1 MHFSSRATSVRRAGE
16 QLTQI
21 IGGLA
26 WAVPGRNAR
35 KWKRLRDM
43 LDDMIVAQTGV
54 EPEKITL
61 AARRKWRREFAL
73 PLAWAAS
80 TDSRIDTN
88 LGDAL
93 SAIVVQAISGRRL
106 RHIHFD
112 EPRERLVA
120 VGTIGQWQRRG
131 KVHLWGTGVDPF
143 RNAISS
149 PIAQYLRPPNTEFY
163 VHAVRGPLSAAA
175 LRSAGI
181 DVPAVFGDPVMLMPR
196 IFAKQP
202 SCTAELGVVV
212 HISELENHSATAAV
226 RRDYI
231 RYNIPAALAD
241 SIRII
246 NTYTSPSLASLRR
259 KVAEIT
265 SCRRVLSTS
274 LHGLVIAEAYGIP
287 CAWFAPFAAEHRSY
301 DIGNSHSVPVDP
313 RVRDFYS
320 GVGRNSCIAYCQP
333 RNEETDWYSAMRFLD
348 KSWRPLEWDGRK
360 LFNAFPLPAAVTFSQ
375 LNWMLDE
382 DAISLLRL

>member
-1 MHFSSRATSVRRAGE
+1 MLPSSRATSVRRAGE
-16 QLTQI
+16 QLGQI

-26 WAVPGRNAR
+26 LPMLGRNAR

-43 LDDMIVAQTGV
+43 LDDMIVAQTGL
-54 EPEKITL
+54 EPKKITRT
-61 AARRKWRREFAL
+61 ARRKWRKDFAL

-80 TDSRIDTN
+80 TDDRIDTN

-93 SAIVVQAISGRRL
+93 SAIVVQAITGRRL

-120 VGTIGQWQRRG
+120 VGTIGQWQRCG
-131 KVHLWGTGVDPF
+131 KVHLWGTGVDPM
-143 RNAISS
+143 RNVVGS
-149 PIAQYLRPPNTEFY
+149 PIAQYLRPPNTEFH
-163 VHAVRGPLSAAA
+163 VHAVRGPFSAAA

-181 DVPAVFGDPVMLMPR
+181 DAPAIFGDPVMLLPR

-202 SCTAELGVVV
+202 SCMAELGVVV
-212 HISELENHSATAAV
+212 HISELENHSAAAAV
-226 RRDYI
+226 CRELI
-231 RYNIPAALAD
+231 RYNVPAELAD

-246 NTYTSPSLASLRR
+246 NTYTSPSLASLRG

-265 SCRRVLSTS
+265 SCRRILSTS

-301 DIGNSHSVPVDP
+301 DIGIGSSRIDP
-313 RVRDFYS
+313 RVRDFYA
-320 GVGRNSCIAYCQP
+320 GVGRNFCIAYCQD
-333 RNEETDWYSAMRFLD
+333 RNEETNWHGAMRFLD

-360 LFNAFPLPAAVTFSQ
+360 LFNAFPLPAAVGFSQ
-375 LNWMLDE
+375 LNWVLDE